1 MNNFCAIFW
10 FEYID
15 VVFCTAGILHQSL
28 AGAMLSKIL
37 HSLLLLPVACVQSL
51 LFHLLGIL
59 APLDCLNRV
68 LPDGVHCEQ
77 ERNSLPVGVQCE
89 QESNSSSGKCLFCCT
104 ILLFVVWVCETFICL
119 VWNLIFLQ
127 WGTEFQVFWDVTQCQ
142 LVKSYWHFVG
152 SQCSSSGSSI
162 PRRDE
167 GAVIFGSVYF
177 HVDVA

>member
-1 MNNFCAIFW
+1 MNNLRAIFW

-37 HSLLLLPVACVQSL
+37 HSLLLLPVGCVQCL

-68 LPDGVHCEQ
+68 LPEGVHCEQ
-77 ERNSLPVGVQCE
+77 GRNSLPEGVQCE

-104 ILLFVVWVCETFICL
+104 LWLFMWYESERHSYVLCEIIGSHSGILKFKSFGMLH
-119 VWNLIFLQ
+119 IFN
-127 WGTEFQVFWDVTQCQ
+127 W
-142 LVKSYWHFVG
+142 
-152 SQCSSSGSSI
+152 
-162 PRRDE
+162 
-167 GAVIFGSVYF
+167 
-177 HVDVA
+177 